1 MVLRYRAEDEEEVT
15 PPKPR
20 NLPPLQAEG
29 SEGDEGDGTR
39 SLQNSKE
46 FLPMEIQRPQPP
58 AESRPGSGTAAGGAG
73 GSGRP
78 SSKKSLAEA
87 NGQRSKDLRRTI
99 SRMISIQRLSTRK
112 ALADIEADHLRDY
125 LSFLYRK
132 AEQLLLWEK
141 LDAKMSKAGEER
153 ALEARKPV
161 IELCSRASFSQMKSL
176 RTSCFENDEDLDRSE
191 LDEDFSPDQI
201 TSSAQLRRFSNTDAR
216 VRRQSA
222 FVIQMPQEEPFDE
235 TDEDASRAV
244 EAHERGGLEMPKNL
258 PEAPREVSAAGPAGP
273 AAPHPLL
280 EAFTRRKV
288 KVQEVRDVLT
298 RVQQESHNLRLE
310 EPLEPE
316 GEGKTPLPRALVVAV
331 ADNSPELVGLL
342 LEFKADASA
351 PYQGESNFKGWI
363 KPGCSLLQSV
373 TNRKGRFVGTML
385 AERLEKVEELLQAA
399 LTEAAAPVDELQ
411 ASPEEESSSPSQSRS
426 AFRAIS
432 STWQPG
438 ELCRHTQGHPIGV
451 YEILEHL
458 GDGDTS
464 TVWGGWHLE
473 SSVSVAIK
481 IEAKSDEGGMW
492 EEIEIMRKLRHPN
505 VCRLFETFESESQV
519 FMVLDLCLGGRLY
532 DVLAID
538 GGQTCRAKRV
548 LKQLADAVACLHAHK
563 ISHRDI
569 QLENFL
575 LVELEAPLEE
585 ATIRLID
592 FTTSKDFSAGQALV
606 TKICTP
612 TYVAKEIL
620 TRKMEPY
627 TEKVDVWSLGV
638 VFYILFSG
646 HPPFSGDTDFDVLKQ
661 VKKGVWN
668 FEPASAWEGAPK
680 EGMDL
685 IQQMITPASERLS
698 AQQVLRHAFL
708 C

>member
-1 MVLRYRAEDEEEVT
+1 
-15 PPKPR
+15 
-20 NLPPLQAEG
+20 
-29 SEGDEGDGTR
+29 
-39 SLQNSKE
+39 
-46 FLPMEIQRPQPP
+46 
-58 AESRPGSGTAAGGAG
+58 
-73 GSGRP
+73 
-78 SSKKSLAEA
+78 
-87 NGQRSKDLRRTI
+87 
-99 SRMISIQRLSTRK
+99 MISIQRLSTRK

-176 RTSCFENDEDLDRSE
+176 RTSCFENDEDLERSE
-191 LDEDFSPDQI
+191 LEEDFSPDQI

-235 TDEDASRAV
+235 TDEDPEKKMRLKATGR
-244 EAHERGGLEMPKNL
+244 LDMPKNL
-258 PEAPREVSAAGPAGP
+258 PEAEPKELQLRCLVQLQVQAVNTSPWSLKAALRALRALSAHCTVALG
-273 AAPHPLL
+273 AA
-280 EAFTRRKV
+280 
-288 KVQEVRDVLT
+288 
-298 RVQQESHNLRLE
+298 
-310 EPLEPE
+310 
-316 GEGKTPLPRALVVAV
+316 GKTPLPRALVVAV

-399 LTEAAAPVDELQ
+399 LQASAASPVDELQ
-411 ASPEEESSSPSQSRS
+411 ASPADELSSPSQSRS

-661 VKKGVWN
+661 VKKGAWN

-685 IQQMITPASERLS
+685 IQQMITPASECCAMPSS
-698 AQQVLRHAFL
+698 AESGTQWSGWRREVGRSGSDAPKGRRAAPRGPVAFEEKPHRQPQSRTVRQPQSCCRSVPSL
-708 C
+708 LFGAA